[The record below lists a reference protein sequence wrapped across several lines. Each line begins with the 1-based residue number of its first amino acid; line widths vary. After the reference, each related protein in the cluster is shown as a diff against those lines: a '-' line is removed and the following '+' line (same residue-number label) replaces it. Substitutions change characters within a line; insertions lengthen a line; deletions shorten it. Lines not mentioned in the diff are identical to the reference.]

1 MIALN
6 ANTQMFIEPFWQESL
21 SSLLIAINMAYGAPH
36 LRTILQ
42 PFTEADVVLIAQA
55 LENRSYKPEQW
66 FGRSG
71 SALPEPAK
79 LSATAPAVHGTG
91 RYTMLAYLA
100 EPSGR
105 EAVSSRSAGLLYE
118 DPFYAV
124 LAAYNLGLAMAHG
137 AAPGGSF
144 PVEVMT
150 SSRERAWAQRQP
162 IVDQIRSAT
171 YRPQAYFA
179 ISGPLLPTTPQG
191 RWRVGDVD
199 GEDLTRLV
207 FNGGAGAA
215 FGSDRQQ
222 FHRLYKF
229 VPP

>member
-1 MIALN
+1 MIALH
-6 ANTQMFIEPFWQESL
+6 ANTQMFIEPIWQESL
-21 SSLLIAINMAYGAPH
+21 SSLLIAINIGYGAPH
-36 LRTILQ
+36 LGAILQ
-42 PFTEADVVLIAQA
+42 PFTEADVVLIAKA
-55 LENRSYKPEQW
+55 LENRAYKPEQW

-71 SALPEPAK
+71 PAQHEPAK
-79 LSATAPAVHGTG
+79 LSATAPAVHRTR
-91 RYTMLAYLA
+91 RYTMLAYSA

-124 LAAYNLGLAMAHG
+124 LAAYNLGLAMPHG
-137 AAPGGSF
+137 AASGGGL
-144 PVEVMT
+144 PVEVRT

-162 IVDQIRSAT
+162 IVEQIRSAT
-171 YRPQAYFA
+171 YRPDAYFA
-179 ISGPLLPTTPQG
+179 VSGPLLPAPPQG
-191 RWRVGDVD
+191 RWRIGDVD